1 MTKTTNGPVQT
12 KYKTEVLGRWLR
24 IVDEDGND
32 VIGIGDCHEPGAHE
46 LASFLAAQLNQPTP
60 VITVK
65 DVIKIAAK
73 LGGLR
78 RLPGTCIHGNKIVGG
93 GQCSWCASMLGKS

>member
-1 MTKTTNGPVQT
+1 M

-24 IVDEDGND
+24 IVDADGND

-46 LASFLAAQLNQPTP
+46 FADFLAAKLSEPTP

-65 DVIKIAAK
+65 DVIGIAEK
-73 LGGLR
+73 LGGLVR
-78 RLPGTCIHGNKIVGG
+78 
-93 GQCSWCASMLGKS
+93 